1 MSAAAMGTIDIQVT
15 VEAGDWPAEEALY
28 ETATRVLGAA
38 NAYLST
44 ELHQP
49 FPAMS
54 PELSLLFTNDAAMRT
69 INAEWRDK
77 DKATNVLSFPAFP
90 LVPGGMP
97 GPMLGDIVLASET
110 IANEAKDLQRSSGD
124 HLAHLLVHGYLHL
137 FGYDHIEAEDAEIME
152 HHEIRILAT
161 LGISDPY
168 EGQSLLDTTKRQ

>member
-1 MSAAAMGTIDIQVT
+1 MSAVEVSTIDIQVS
-15 VEAGDWPAEEALY
+15 VEAGDWPAEEALH
-28 ETATRVLGAA
+28 EAATRVLDAA
-38 NAYLST
+38 NSYLST

-49 FPAMS
+49 FPALP
-54 PELSLLFTNDAAMRT
+54 PELSLLFTDDATMRT

-77 DKATNVLSFPAFP
+77 DKPTNVLSFPAFP

-137 FGYDHIEAEDAEIME
+137 FGYDHLEAEDAEIME
-152 HHEIRILAT
+152 HHEVRILAA

-168 EGQSLLDTTKRQ
+168 EGQSLMDTTKRQ

>member
-1 MSAAAMGTIDIQVT
+1 MSAVEVSTIDIQVS
-15 VEAGDWPAEEALY
+15 VEAGNWPAEEALH
-28 ETATRVLGAA
+28 ETATRVLDAA
-38 NAYLST
+38 NSYLST
-44 ELHQP
+44 ELRQP
-49 FPAMS
+49 FPALP
-54 PELSLLFTNDAAMRT
+54 PELSLLFTDDATMRT

-77 DKATNVLSFPAFP
+77 DKPTNVLSFPAFP

-137 FGYDHIEAEDAEIME
+137 FGYDHLEAEDAEIME
-152 HHEIRILAT
+152 HHEVRILAA

-168 EGQSLLDTTKRQ
+168 EGQSLMDTTKRQ